1 MELEDLKKLIKENLK
16 VVVYTESKGSECS
29 YRENTYVELIFMD
42 EVISTSEIQK
52 LSEDR

>member
-1 MELEDLKKLIKENLK
+1 MGIEDLKKLIKEHLK
-16 VVVYTESKGSECS
+16 VEVVTESKGSECS
-29 YRENTYVELIFMD
+29 YYENTYVKLIFMD